1 MKKIIIYG
9 VKVKPEQ
16 LTKDDQ
22 VKEEYEEE
30 FLNAPSEI
38 VATIWVDE
46 NKKVVVEAINEDV
59 KKDLMDMIYL
69 GNDPET
75 YTPRA
80 MMHVPPTPE
89 EEAEDRKRGA
99 EVLRGAIFEAGDK
112 DFLDALEFDRIGGKA
127 GEYIVYGVVEE
138 E

>member
-127 GEYIVYGVVEE
+127 GEYLVYGVVEE